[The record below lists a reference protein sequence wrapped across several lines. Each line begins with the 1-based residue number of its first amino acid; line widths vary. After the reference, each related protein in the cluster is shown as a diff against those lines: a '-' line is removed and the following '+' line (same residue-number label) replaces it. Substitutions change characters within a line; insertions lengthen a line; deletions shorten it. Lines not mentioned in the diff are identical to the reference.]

1 MFAFEPFSGL
11 LDDAVKGESNEARN
25 LSAITR
31 LIQRFGF
38 FLPENHGH
46 GEETIADASLFFS
59 RYLRL
64 WFENGVNEYEDEE
77 RYAPSGSVSF
87 LNIHQSKG
95 LEYPV
100 VIVPS
105 LEDYPRWQAESDL
118 ITRVVETA
126 SGRKPCEP
134 MNDTKDFDF
143 WRKYYTAFSRA
154 ETLLVL
160 ASRWGEMRYPRLSV
174 RSWSGF
180 LSTMRRPQTTS
191 IFNAVR
197 WGGMYV
203 SRVSP
208 SRRRSLFTK
217 NVR

>member
-1 MFAFEPFSGL
+1 M
-11 LDDAVKGESNEARN
+11 
-25 LSAITR
+25 
-31 LIQRFGF
+31 Q
-38 FLPENHGH
+38 
-46 GEETIADASLFFS
+46 LFFS

-77 RYAPSGSVSF
+77 RYAPSGLVSF

-126 SGRKPCEP
+126 VGRKPCEP

-160 ASRWGEMRYPRLSV
+160 ASPLGKNEISEAFRPLMERL
-174 RSWSGF
+174 
-180 LSTMRRPQTTS
+180 PEYD
-191 IFNAVR
+191 AEAADYR

-208 SRRRSLFTK
+208 SRRRSPFMK
-217 NVR
+217 NAR

>member
-1 MFAFEPFSGL
+1 MLSFAPFSDI
-11 LDDAVKGESNEARN
+11 LDSAVRGESNAARN

-31 LIQRFGF
+31 LIARFGF

-46 GEETIADASLFFS
+46 GEETVEDVHLFFS

-87 LNIHQSKG
+87 LNIHQAKG

-105 LEDYPRWQAESDL
+105 LDERARWDAESDL
-118 ITRVVETA
+118 ISRVVEKV
-126 SGRKPCEP
+126 SGRKPAEP
-134 MNDTKDFDF
+134 PKEMKNLIYGASTIRPSPA
-143 WRKYYTAFSRA
+143 RKRSSSSH
-154 ETLLVL
+154 LLKRRGTPRKNFNGSCPL
-160 ASRWGEMRYPRLSV
+160 FQHIMRKKR
-174 RSWSGF
+174 
-180 LSTMRRPQTTS
+180 TTTTS
-191 IFNAVR
+191 PAAL
-197 WGGMYV
+197 WDGMCS

-208 SRRRSLFTK
+208 SRRRSPFMK